1 MTISNALTQLKA
13 KNLGPGKYFDGQG
26 LMLVKCRKEAGKW
39 TLRLMEDGKR
49 REMELGRRPDVSIAE
64 VREGAYQARM
74 KLRGGTDP
82 VGERQ
87 KAR

>member
-1 MTISNALTQLKA
+1 
-13 KNLGPGKYFDGQG
+13 
-26 LMLVKCRKEAGKW
+26 
-39 TLRLMEDGKR
+39 MEDGKR
-49 REMELGRRPDVSIAE
+49 REMGLGRRPDVSIAE